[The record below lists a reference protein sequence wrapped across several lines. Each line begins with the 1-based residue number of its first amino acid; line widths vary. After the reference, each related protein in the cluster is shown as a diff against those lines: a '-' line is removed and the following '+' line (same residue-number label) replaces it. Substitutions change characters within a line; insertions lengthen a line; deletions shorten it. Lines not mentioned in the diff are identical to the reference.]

1 MLSFLAKG
9 SYNVSD
15 NIIRNM
21 FSLKNLMEVLSNTF
35 PIALKIS
42 VLNFFINA
50 YFFVEKSKIIPIIN
64 EIVSLINEDFF
75 KHLFSYLNK
84 C

>member
-1 MLSFLAKG
+1 
-9 SYNVSD
+9 
-15 NIIRNM
+15 
-21 FSLKNLMEVLSNTF
+21 MEVLSNTF